1 MKAKT
6 MKLLR
11 YTESKITINEN
22 GESSSHLEST
32 EVVLVHYDNV
42 FDKDPVHSCS
52 K

>member
-22 GESSSHLEST
+22 GESLSHLEST
-32 EVVLVHYDNV
+32 EVVLVHYYV
-42 FDKDPVHSCS
+42 FDKVPVHSCS